1 MKTQKESIF
10 KNAGFQ
16 SILAA
21 ILCIVIGLFI
31 GFLVLL
37 AINPAGAGEAIVTI
51 MRNFLNYP
59 TRPAQMKYL
68 GNTLVKT
75 APLLMCALSIN
86 FCYKVGLF
94 NIGAAGQYVA
104 GAGACL
110 YAALALELPWYICL
124 LCAMVAGGIFG
135 TIVGFLKAYA
145 NVNEVIAGIMLNWI
159 GLYLVN
165 MLLAGVKEQASPYTF
180 NLSSTNTA
188 AILPTLSSA
197 GTHSHRARN
206 ASAMLIALRS
216 IISRRSG
223 FGKSCF
229 FFSAVTNTP
238 VSLESSSSVFIG
250 ENMSRAPFSSVNS
263 GTQPK
268 RASLAA
274 VSAPESPVSPP
285 VT

>member
-1 MKTQKESIF
+1 MNTQKQSIF

-21 ILCIVIGLFI
+21 ILCIIVGLFV

-37 AINPAGAGEAIVTI
+37 AINAEGAGEAIVTI
-51 MRNFLNYP
+51 LKNFLNYP

-110 YAALALELPWYICL
+110 YAALALKLPWFVCL
-124 LCAMVAGGIFG
+124 LFALAAGALFG

-165 MLLAGVKEQASPYTF
+165 MLLARVKEQASPYTY

-188 AILPTLSSA
+188 AILPTRTATGRAAAATVKRGMATGTATKRKTQPAAPEPLFRTA
-197 GTHSHRARN
+197 G
-206 ASAMLIALRS
+206 
-216 IISRRSG
+216 RRS
-223 FGKSCF
+223 
-229 FFSAVTNTP
+229 A
-238 VSLESSSSVFIG
+238 SVC
-250 ENMSRAPFSSVNS
+250 R
-263 GTQPK
+263 
-268 RASLAA
+268 
-274 VSAPESPVSPP
+274 
-285 VT
+285 